1 MSDEPQ
7 VEPHQCSVCGGAMGA
22 HTAECKAHSLQ
33 RPGYA
38 AGVESET
45 CLDCDRGYV
54 PAWDG
59 EGNEIGE
66 QPCQRCGGTGSIEK
80 AKPQHN
86 VRLNCAGEDPR

>member
-1 MSDEPQ
+1 MSK
-7 VEPHQCSVCGGAMGA
+7 PHVNVGTFGRDLKPIAQAVLAAARGSD
-22 HTAECKAHSLQ
+22 
-33 RPGYA
+33 

-45 CLDCDRGYV
+45 CSDCDRGYV

-80 AKPQHN
+80 AKPQPNKKVSDGLGN
-86 VRLNCAGEDPR
+86 VASTTP